1 MTSKIRCIYKNQKKD
16 VEIYNNFNTFK
27 KNVAIAFNIDKTLID
42 SLQVFT
48 LFNKSEKMIID
59 EKLYLDLIC
68 YESEFNTLYCEII
81 NESKFINND
90 KPQKTENISEI
101 IEKIK
106 KEINALNNKLNQT
119 YAILVEKIEQDKK
132 YVTKNEIKL
141 KNFETE
147 FKEIKEIKLMFNNKF
162 PFNKDK
168 NIETRN
174 GNNDIER
181 DQGNPT
187 VFKKVQENNIN
198 QLITKGE
205 SKTINQKNKE
215 KLFNNKNIL
224 KNNNVKENNQKNMK
238 NTNNRENSLKNS
250 YKENLRDSKNQTR
263 ENLRNSKNKET
274 QKNNQNIY
282 MNYINNNIRE
292 NNEIAKNIN
301 KIEPKKNNYLNNVN
315 SRENNNKLSE
325 KIFNEATNNLNN
337 PKKINKN
344 QKNISYKN
352 ENIITPNGKKGY
364 MCELYYEHNINM
376 KYSSLN
382 PKNIRIK
389 VNLRLKNNGNNIIP
403 KNTEIISSKNENNCQ
418 LYIKDTLINNGN
430 SINIGQTIDVT
441 LYLFFK
447 QKNNIKPGIYNFKF
461 LVRNSNFGII
471 GKENEMHVNVINDV
485 INNENFIENKNQLRD
500 GNEFFLLKNSH

>member
-1 MTSKIRCIYKNQKKD
+1 MSSKIRCIYKNLKKD
-16 VEIYNNFNTFK
+16 VYIYDNFNTFK
-27 KNVAIAFNIDKTLID
+27 KNVAKAFNIDKTLID

-106 KEINALNNKLNQT
+106 KEINALNNKINET
-119 YAILVEKIEQDKK
+119 YAILMAKIEQDKK

-292 NNEIAKNIN
+292 NNEIAKNIS

-364 MCELYYEHNINM
+364 MCELYYEQNINIQ
-376 KYSSLN
+376 YSSLN
-382 PKNIRIK
+382 HKNIRIK

-485 INNENFIENKNQLRD
+485 INKENFIENKNQLRD